1 MYGFLRTPNCQ
12 LNKTDGDS
20 YKKSYCGQCH
30 ALQKHFGYTSRA
42 LLSYDTTLISL
53 LIDAQ
58 SQSVKRE
65 TKAWCAVF
73 PRKVPVYHP
82 DEMAQKISASFAVV
96 LLFTKLSDA
105 LQEKKSF
112 LKTVLA
118 KYYQRQ
124 FNQAR
129 KILESEGFNTHLVD
143 QLLANQAQV
152 ELKKSPR
159 IEDYAE
165 PSAQFAG
172 EVFRFTATLAN
183 LKQNENLLYEIGY
196 HVGKIVYLIDS
207 CIDILDDVE
216 KQQFNALLS
225 AYQDSNGFSATR
237 SQHEVVRM
245 VIDSLRTIQT
255 LTKQLTLYQHQSLLE
270 GILLQGFPSR
280 LHQQVHKSIQKLE
293 KNTFIPFNYLP
304 HAALASALCLFA
316 TEVNAGGF
324 VWGAEY
330 QNWKIYGWN
339 CCGDNGVLTCEMCC
353 NPCAYVIDRK
363 LGECS
368 FFCNMPK
375 YTIFN
380 GIVCHLQR
388 ESSCDKDI
396 CATNYAIANG
406 IFIALIFTSIIS
418 YNFISETYENYLVR
432 SEREEREEIVR
443 REREEVKES
452 IHSFVENTSP
462 ELHLN
467 IQKINNSITAI
478 NTKIQNLQRLQSQF
492 PAQTDV
498 IQPKIAKLN
507 KLKNHLEETSRN
519 IQVQIR
525 TAYVI
530 QEANKIEGIGQS
542 VSLDNIL
549 KQANEALQQAKNITS
564 SVEETT
570 Q

>member
-124 FNQAR
+124 FNHAR
-129 KILESEGFNTHLVD
+129 KFLESEGFNTHLVD

-165 PSAQFAG
+165 PSARFAG

-255 LTKQLTLYQHQSLLE
+255 
-270 GILLQGFPSR
+270 
-280 LHQQVHKSIQKLE
+280 
-293 KNTFIPFNYLP
+293 
-304 HAALASALCLFA
+304 
-316 TEVNAGGF
+316 
-324 VWGAEY
+324 
-330 QNWKIYGWN
+330 
-339 CCGDNGVLTCEMCC
+339 
-353 NPCAYVIDRK
+353 
-363 LGECS
+363 
-368 FFCNMPK
+368 
-375 YTIFN
+375 
-380 GIVCHLQR
+380 
-388 ESSCDKDI
+388 
-396 CATNYAIANG
+396 
-406 IFIALIFTSIIS
+406 
-418 YNFISETYENYLVR
+418 
-432 SEREEREEIVR
+432 
-443 REREEVKES
+443 
-452 IHSFVENTSP
+452 
-462 ELHLN
+462 
-467 IQKINNSITAI
+467 
-478 NTKIQNLQRLQSQF
+478 
-492 PAQTDV
+492 
-498 IQPKIAKLN
+498 
-507 KLKNHLEETSRN
+507 
-519 IQVQIR
+519 
-525 TAYVI
+525 
-530 QEANKIEGIGQS
+530 
-542 VSLDNIL
+542 
-549 KQANEALQQAKNITS
+549 
-564 SVEETT
+564 
-570 Q
+570 